1 MEPLIREVATQ
12 FAKNEKIMRSRF
24 RRDGSDAF
32 NRLMRDTMDT
42 LAFYL
47 EDQEITSIEKEL
59 TKWAKGGGAGAD
71 LWGTKE
77 NSARRQ
83 YLKKIGQQLHD
94 LMPSLGTSQE
104 GSIDNFLIS
113 LVSNSSLGILGS
125 LDDPAN
131 RKRTQM
137 ANSLGRTS
145 NAIKALEGLK
155 KQRYVREKKLFT
167 AFEHGLGGGN
177 ANNDLQQ
184 YGTVMASEKEINNAL
199 NDLIAEA
206 RGRGN
211 NDQVKRLEALR
222 SQGAHNGGLI
232 YSDIISESL
241 NNYQQRS
248 ASVELAKFEAEL
260 ADWVTR
266 LGSSDESTALHAR
279 QLFKGHLTKSGY
291 RTLSKKIREQGVSA
305 LQDTNG
311 NFLP

>member
-47 EDQEITSIEKEL
+47 EDQEIASIEKEL

-113 LVSNSSLGILGS
+113 LVSNSSLGVLGS

-145 NAIKALEGLK
+145 KAIKALEELK
-155 KQRYVREKKLFT
+155 K
-167 AFEHGLGGGN
+167 
-177 ANNDLQQ
+177 
-184 YGTVMASEKEINNAL
+184 
-199 NDLIAEA
+199 
-206 RGRGN
+206 
-211 NDQVKRLEALR
+211 
-222 SQGAHNGGLI
+222 
-232 YSDIISESL
+232 
-241 NNYQQRS
+241 
-248 ASVELAKFEAEL
+248 
-260 ADWVTR
+260 
-266 LGSSDESTALHAR
+266 
-279 QLFKGHLTKSGY
+279 
-291 RTLSKKIREQGVSA
+291 
-305 LQDTNG
+305 
-311 NFLP
+311 